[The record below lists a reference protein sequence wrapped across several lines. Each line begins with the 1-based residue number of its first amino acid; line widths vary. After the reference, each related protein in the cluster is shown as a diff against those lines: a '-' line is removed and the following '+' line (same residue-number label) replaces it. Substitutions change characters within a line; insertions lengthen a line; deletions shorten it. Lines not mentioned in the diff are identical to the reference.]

1 MTLTPT
7 LLALLA
13 VFVLWLIACIW
24 TGFRARVL
32 WFFIVLVIGLS
43 LNAIWV
49 VFGLDARVFEPHAL
63 LAQVSVVLY
72 AVGGFGLGWLAGRV
86 AKRWRESRV
95 DDARS

>member
-7 LLALLA
+7 LVALLA
-13 VFVLWLIACIW
+13 VFALWLITCIW

-32 WFFIVLVIGLS
+32 WFFVVLAVGLS
-43 LNAIWV
+43 LNAIWM
-49 VFGLDARVFEPHAL
+49 VFGLDARVVEPHAL

-86 AKRWRESRV
+86 AKRWRERRV
-95 DDARS
+95 EEPRS

>member
-7 LLALLA
+7 LAALLT
-13 VFVLWLIACIW
+13 VFVIWLIACIW

-32 WFFIVLVIGLS
+32 WFFIVLATGLA
-43 LNAIWV
+43 LNATWM
-49 VFGLDARVFEPHAL
+49 VFGLDGRVFEPHAL
-63 LAQVSVVLY
+63 LAQLSVLFY

-95 DDARS
+95 DPPSS

>member
-7 LLALLA
+7 LVALLSVFA
-13 VFVLWLIACIW
+13 VWMIACIW

-32 WFFIVLVIGLS
+32 WFFLVLAIGLA
-43 LNAIWV
+43 LNATWM

-63 LAQVSVVLY
+63 LAQLSVLFY
-72 AVGGFGLGWLAGRV
+72 AVGGFELGWLSGRV

-95 DDARS
+95 DPPSS